1 MSNEFKGGGDH
12 DLFQSELD
20 KLNELVNS
28 KNKVTKATLRAK
40 FTVIKKLA
48 TALVDASKKHHSA
61 INDVKSRLRALEGR
75 TVTSGRSPISEAL
88 KPVPY
93 AGTEKDVAV
102 SDFLDA
108 AFVYVDELRCPDS
121 KLWSVMSN
129 SLTKGAARDLL
140 LSSKAVIEALP
151 ASERRAKIAEVL
163 KQRFAQSETN
173 KVYQARRKLRDLRQD
188 GRPAIQYFRELDGLR
203 ADIPSLTNG
212 ELCFVA
218 VQGLDADVER
228 QVTLQLGLGSNDY
241 QAIEKAAVAADANL
255 RKAGSKRTIP
265 LHDTA
270 YVSGQEEGGSDYDEP
285 VAPGKKHKAY
295 DTKIAAL
302 QYKVSVRGGP
312 ARSENEIRDALRG
325 GLCLMCLKQGHT
337 MYECPNV

>member
-151 ASERRAKIAEVL
+151 ASESRAKIAEVL

-173 KVYQARRKLRDLRQD
+173 KVYQARSKLRDLRQD

-255 RKAGSKRTIP
+255 RKAGSKRTIT

-285 VAPGKKHKAY
+285 VAPDKKHKAY

-325 GLCLMCLKQGHT
+325 GLCLMCLKQEHT